1 MKYIIIDVDSKTKR
15 AEPSGRLMFESN
27 AQIEY
32 VISNNDIK
40 LYVDNYFFTVEDITE
55 LIAFLAATREYLI
68 TKQS

>member
-1 MKYIIIDVDSKTKR
+1 MKYIIIDADSKAKTAKT
-15 AEPSGRLMFESN
+15 SGKLMFESC
-27 AQIEY
+27 AEIEY

-68 TKQS
+68 AKQS